1 MLAATRRLIGRHGI
15 EGATFDLITQEAGVG
30 RGTIH
35 WAYGSKERL
44 LLELLK
50 ADAAARFDALRAA
63 VAPAT
68 SAEEVGDALAAQV
81 TGFLEDELG
90 VHVLL
95 QELGS
100 VALREPEIGKALATR
115 RVEWS
120 ELFAQLLEAKAA
132 EGVIELPGEP
142 AMLATLLTAF
152 GHGLATNALLDPDCE
167 VEPMIESARE
177 CVLRVLEPANDSNAG

>member
-115 RVEWS
+115 RAEWS

-132 EGVIELPGEP
+132 EGVIELPGQP

>member
-115 RVEWS
+115 RAEWS

>member
-115 RVEWS
+115 RAKWS

>member
-1 MLAATRRLIGRHGI
+1 VLAATRRLIGRHGI

-115 RVEWS
+115 RAEWS